1 MIFLQP
7 WVLWFL
13 LFLAVPIIVHL
24 FNFQKPKKILFSNI
38 QFIKEVDKIVT
49 QRIKLK
55 QWLLLLARLLAVA
68 SLVLAFASP
77 VIKHSSHSGNT
88 VGNRSVIVLIDNS
101 MSMTASNPKGI
112 YLEQAKFLAREI
124 VKSYDATDEFQIQTT
139 GKLRLN
145 ANFIRKNEAIERITE
160 ITFHQ
165 NTFSHKKLTE
175 TLPLLFQTANSANRS
190 IYVLS
195 DFQKSTFLSE
205 VTDKKWSKEYKV
217 HFVPLSHQTFK
228 NIFISELQPE
238 SYVFEKGKPLTL
250 KLKIH
255 NLSEEKIPK
264 LPIQTEVNG
273 KIVAIAS
280 ESLEPN
286 EVKNT
291 QITYTIQETGWQKA
305 KVFIEDHPI
314 QFDNERFFCYY
325 VAEKHP
331 VLLVKETNQS
341 SVYLEKFL
349 QEVATNFKLRTINTF
364 DLSNENLKD
373 YEVLILLGIKDLSLG
388 DANRISEWV
397 KQGGGLLFFPNDDMN
412 LKQVQNFY
420 DQLKAGE
427 WKNLE
432 ILTQKIAM
440 ESPDIDMPFFKDIF
454 LPNKKNAEL
463 ESPNFQKIYVFEP
476 LKESIYQKVVKLKN
490 QYPILVQNR
499 VGAGQVFTFTFF
511 PDLKWSDM
519 VLHSLFAPLVYKSMW
534 LASNAQKW
542 FLQMPIGQSD
552 VYKVPILSKSLV
564 KLKKENKEWIP
575 EQYLQ
580 SGVLSLNFNK
590 LELYPGNYELVQK
603 DSLIACIGFN
613 LPVSESDLTPANADF
628 FNQNGLVLDTNSN
641 VLVQSIQESEQ
652 GIPLWKYFV
661 IFCLLMLVVELLI
674 LKLIR

>member
-13 LFLAVPIIVHL
+13 LFLVVPIIVHL
-24 FNFQKPKKILFSNI
+24 FNFQKPKKIFFSNI
-38 QFIKEVDKIVT
+38 QFIKEVDKVVT

-55 QWLLLLARLLAVA
+55 QWLLLLARLLAIA
-68 SLVLAFASP
+68 SLVFAFASP
-77 VIKHSSHSGNT
+77 VLKHSSHSINT

-101 MSMTASNPKGI
+101 MSMTASNPKGV

-145 ANFIRKNEAIERITE
+145 ANFIRKNEALERITE
-160 ITFHQ
+160 VTFHQ
-165 NTFSHKKLTE
+165 NTFSYKKFVE
-175 TLPLLFQTANSANRS
+175 ILPMLFQDASSANRS
-190 IYVLS
+190 IYILS

-205 VTDKKWSKEYKV
+205 VTDKKWAGDYKV
-217 HFVPLSHQTFK
+217 HFVPLSNQTFK
-228 NIFISELQPE
+228 NVFISDLEPE
-238 SYVFEKGKPLTL
+238 SHVFEKGKPLTL
-250 KLKIH
+250 KCKIH

-264 LPIQTEVNG
+264 LSIQTEVNG

-286 EVKNT
+286 EVKSA
-291 QITYTIQETGWQKA
+291 QITYTIQESGWQKA
-305 KVFIEDHPI
+305 KVFIEDYPI
-314 QFDNERFFCYY
+314 QFDNERYFCYY

-331 VLLVKETNQS
+331 VLLVKGSQNS
-341 SVYLEKFL
+341 LYLEKFL
-349 QEVATNFKLRTINTF
+349 QEVATNFKVKTINTF
-364 DLSNENLKD
+364 ELSNENLKD
-373 YEVLILLGIKDLSLG
+373 YEVLILLGIKDLTLG
-388 DANRISEWV
+388 NANRISDWV

-412 LKQVQNFY
+412 SKQVQSLY
-420 DQLKAGE
+420 DQLKIGE

-440 ESPDIDMPFFKDIF
+440 ENPDIDMPFFKDIF

-499 VGAGQVFTFTFF
+499 VGSGQVFTFTFF

-552 VYKVPILSKSLV
+552 IYKVPSLSKSLV
-564 KLKKENKEWIP
+564 KLKKDNKEWIP
-575 EQYLQ
+575 EQYPQ
-580 SGVLSLNFNK
+580 SGILSLNFNK
-590 LELYPGNYELVQK
+590 LELEPGNYELVQN
-603 DSLIACIGFN
+603 DSLIVSIGFN
-613 LPVSESDLTPANADF
+613 LPVSESDLTPANTDF
-628 FNQNGLVLDTNSN
+628 LNQNGLILDTNSN
-641 VLVQSIQESEQ
+641 VLVQTIQESEQ

-661 IFCLLMLVVELLI
+661 IFCLLMLVAELLI